1 MATNRDYL
9 EYIAGQL
16 AGLDVR
22 FRPMMGEYLVY
33 YREKLIGGLYD
44 NALAVK
50 DVPAARALMPDVTPE
65 PPYEGAKGALFVE
78 RVEDRAFLAELF
90 ETMYPELPAPKPKK
104 AGKAK

>member
-1 MATNRDYL
+1 MATTKDYL
-9 EYIAGQL
+9 NYICGQL

-22 FRPMMGEYLVY
+22 TRPMMGEYLVY

-50 DVPAARALMPDVTPE
+50 DVPAARALMPDVTPQ

-78 RVEDRAFLAELF
+78 RVDDREFLAELF
-90 ETMYPELPAPKPKK
+90 EAMYPELPAPKPKK
-104 AGKAK
+104 PRGAK